1 MGLATHLVNML
12 AVGFALA
19 IGQWLTNLQSY
30 IGPPPDFQPSDS
42 SCNLLG
48 QAKGMIGSEDLALA
62 KHSILLITSGD
73 LGTVFSKGAEAA
85 NPGNLWALDMRDGGG
100 EEPVKIPIFGF
111 PTGRRFQPHGFD
123 VSNRTDN
130 VYVISHNGDHSSVE
144 IFNIRYRT
152 DCLTS
157 LPWSCPPVQLVHIHT
172 LASNLFPNSGI
183 NDVAEAGKGEVY
195 VTQWQPFPL
204 PTNGMANPDSW
215 QELLQVKALL
225 PITLGGL
232 KLTSVFH
239 CRWGDPEEED
249 SCKIATDRKFLGAN
263 GLTISGNGK
272 AVLVNDPMDKKITVF
287 GRQDDGML
295 KFSETIPLPVAIDQI
310 EWDDESG
317 EVMIGT
323 IPHIRA
329 TDMMDNSATVPGGAA
344 TLKLNSTGDWEWK
357 GLLDHDGTKLSQVSA
372 AAKLGKKLV
381 LGSPVSEG
389 ILVCAI

>member
-1 MGLATHLVNML
+1 M
-12 AVGFALA
+12 
-19 IGQWLTNLQSY
+19 NLQSY
-30 IGPPPDFQPSDS
+30 IAPPPHFQPSDS
-42 SCNLLG
+42 GCNLLG

-62 KHSILLITSGD
+62 KHSILMITSGD
-73 LGTVFSKGAEAA
+73 LGTVFSKGSGAA
-85 NPGNLWALDMRDGGG
+85 NPGNLWALDMREGGG

-111 PTGRRFQPHGFD
+111 PAGRRFQPHGFD
-123 VSNRTDN
+123 VSNRSDN

-144 IFNIRYRT
+144 IFNIRYRK

-157 LPWSCPPVQLVHIHT
+157 LPWSCPPAQLVHMHT
-172 LASNLFPNSGI
+172 LTSSLFPNSGI
-183 NDVAEAGKGEVY
+183 NDVAEAANGEVY
-195 VTQWQPFPL
+195 VTQWQPFAL
-204 PTNGMANPDSW
+204 PTNGMENPETW
-215 QELLQVKALL
+215 RQLIQVKALL

-239 CRWGDPEEED
+239 CRWGDSEEED
-249 SCKIATDRKFLGAN
+249 SCKVATDRKFLGAN
-263 GLTISGNGK
+263 GLTISGNGRV
-272 AVLVNDPMDKKITVF
+272 VLVNDPMDKKITVF
-287 GRQDDGML
+287 ERQEDGML

-323 IPHIRA
+323 IPHIKA

-344 TLKLNSTGDWEWK
+344 TLKLNSAGEWKWK

-372 AAKLGKKLV
+372 AAKLGTKLV